1 VLCFRGLG
9 RMRVVIFACLVLG
22 MVGGTWLQGASRRLR
37 LLYLPGMHQPTADS
51 NVAQVS
57 LGCCSR
63 RCSRSFVRALLCPL
77 FHLLCLSWRRDVYVL
92 IDASGFAA
100 DAAVTLPRARAQ

>member
-1 VLCFRGLG
+1 MLCFRGLG

-22 MVGGTWLQGASRRLR
+22 MVGGTWLQSASRRLR

-63 RCSRSFVRALLCPL
+63 RCSRSFVRALLLPSVP
-77 FHLLCLSWRRDVYVL
+77 FALSVL
-92 IDASGFAA
+92 A
-100 DAAVTLPRARAQ
+100 PRCVSRCVWFCC